1 MTPETTTDTY
11 LNIMYPTGD
20 YIIKDT
26 NYLGITLSLPPEYL
40 LKPTSMELRKLY
52 IKMCSPHH
60 EAVPAIPS
68 AFYWQTRGLGDG
80 SLSTHN

>member
-52 IKMCSPHH
+52 IKN
-60 EAVPAIPS
+60 V
-68 AFYWQTRGLGDG
+68 
-80 SLSTHN
+80 